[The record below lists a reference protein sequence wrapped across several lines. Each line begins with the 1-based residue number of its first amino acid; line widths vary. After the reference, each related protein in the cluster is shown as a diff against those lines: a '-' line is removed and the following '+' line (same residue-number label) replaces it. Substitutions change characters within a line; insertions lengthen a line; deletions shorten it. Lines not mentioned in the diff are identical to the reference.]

1 MNHEAASEIGR
12 ARHEIAR
19 KRLSVTQC
27 FETGYKCS
35 TRIYLDKHKA
45 PNHGPFFT
53 VQKKWCGL
61 ALIFV
66 LPSCRCIG
74 GFRKLCIY

>member
-1 MNHEAASEIGR
+1 MKKKLLRPIKPSETMNHEAASEIGR
-12 ARHEIAR
+12 AQHEIAR
-19 KRLSVTQC
+19 KRSSVTQC

-53 VQKKWCGL
+53 VQKNGV
-61 ALIFV
+61 A
-66 LPSCRCIG
+66 
-74 GFRKLCIY
+74 